1 MWAPPPPLSLQI
13 LGRRRRLPLTVSS
26 SRDPYS
32 RFSLVGFSPGPRVLA
47 QGHRVGRAGESL
59 RSDTREKDQEGL
71 PLSGA
76 FRPEHPAW
84 ALLNPRARGGRPC
97 PSLGNGKAERRGC
110 QSPRPCPHRRRARL
124 QPALYQGRDLL
135 HLQLAL
141 DRFMAAA
148 SPPVPAAGRS
158 PDTCLRN

>member
-26 SRDPYS
+26 SGDPYS

-84 ALLNPRARGGRPC
+84 ALLNPRARGGGPC
-97 PSLGNGKAERRGC
+97 PSLGNGKAERRDC
-110 QSPRPCPHRRRARL
+110 QSPGLVLTAAELASSLRCIRAETCCICSLPLTGLWRPHHPQCLLLAGARTRA
-124 QPALYQGRDLL
+124 
-135 HLQLAL
+135 
-141 DRFMAAA
+141 
-148 SPPVPAAGRS
+148 
-158 PDTCLRN
+158 